1 MDIGIFGIYNSLGP
15 AAAAAFLF
23 WGIFSITMHELAHG
37 WAALSQGDDT
47 PRIYGRMTP
56 NPVVHMGWVSLILL
70 AVVGIAWGRMPT
82 DPSKYRWGRRGR
94 IIVFGAGPAMN
105 VLLWLVCWAVFGVL
119 YSAYVVRG
127 ELPEEILDSIP
138 RGPTHDLAVFL
149 SIGGWFNGI
158 LALFNML
165 PLPPFDGA
173 SVLAGFSRTYYR
185 WMHNPR
191 IANAG
196 FFIVLIAMFSGV
208 GGVMGRWAD
217 RMGVDLASW
226 VGRLGG

>member
-1 MDIGIFGIYNSLGP
+1 
-15 AAAAAFLF
+15 
-23 WGIFSITMHELAHG
+23 
-37 WAALSQGDDT
+37 
-47 PRIYGRMTP
+47 
-56 NPVVHMGWVSLILL
+56 
-70 AVVGIAWGRMPT
+70 
-82 DPSKYRWGRRGR
+82 
-94 IIVFGAGPAMN
+94 
-105 VLLWLVCWAVFGVL
+105 
-119 YSAYVVRG
+119 
-127 ELPEEILDSIP
+127 
-138 RGPTHDLAVFL
+138 VFL

-191 IANAG
+191 IASAG